1 MISTLSFSNPGK
13 ACFKQLGEHAI
24 TCVIQHLKSTSDLSK
39 EQVMAKVLKLVKIR
53 YAGVAYFVQ
62 FASVFE
68 DLYKNKLQGQISF
81 NLQFSIYQLLQKT
94 WKKASRGPD
103 VWQSFV
109 AKRAK
114 DGIKLLTEY
123 LYNSIFLLS
132 EESA

>member
-1 MISTLSFSNPGK
+1 
-13 ACFKQLGEHAI
+13 
-24 TCVIQHLKSTSDLSK
+24 
-39 EQVMAKVLKLVKIR
+39 MAKVLKLVKIR